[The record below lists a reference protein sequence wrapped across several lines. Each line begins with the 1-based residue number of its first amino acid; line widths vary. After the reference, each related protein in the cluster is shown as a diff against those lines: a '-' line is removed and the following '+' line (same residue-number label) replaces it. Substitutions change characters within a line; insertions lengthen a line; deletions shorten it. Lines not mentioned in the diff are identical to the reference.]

1 MAEAEFTDSCRP
13 RSQQKI
19 ALFHDI
25 KGEDD
30 DCKID
35 SSLDDTSDLAS
46 ADGISETASSSAT
59 SDATIANPSN
69 EVGASV
75 YLRLRPVDCP
85 TSTFAIS
92 KEGNVLICSPPHEAT
107 NLNKNSTEKHY
118 SFTDILDSHVSQYEL
133 YKKCIGQKI
142 IAEESCT
149 VLMYGIAGS
158 GKTFT
163 LLGDDHRPGIIPR
176 SLENLFSLY
185 EGQIY
190 PNPSAKLINGQITI
204 LEDSATGKENL
215 IRKKILAQSL
225 ELESQHKSIQQCIW
239 NEHRFPKGPID
250 DAHVLIWVTF
260 VEIYNEQVHDLLDSD
275 APKYGV
281 QPNASKKNL
290 KIICNDGRV
299 FIKSATSIY
308 VKNSLE
314 ALKLLRYGQKKL
326 TYASTLINANSSR
339 SHCIFLLDVLKYYI
353 GVIKRISY
361 KFCDL
366 ASSERLDKTG
376 NVGSRLKEAQRI
388 NTSLM
393 VLGISIDISSDNCK
407 ISIVNTS
414 LPDGLII
421 VLGRC
426 LDAASA
432 AGNKAERVPFRES
445 KLTMLLQTALQGR
458 EKLTMVV
465 NLTPLDK
472 YYEENCN
479 VLNFASIARNVIF
492 KSSIAFKNRRRCS
505 NFSGNTRFD
514 IEENDKAKDED
525 LAEENARLHEELQ
538 SLRAQ
543 LEEKDQF
550 LHIKLQQLEEVLRAQ
565 HSEEM
570 EKQEYT
576 LRNKLVDWFK
586 VTLAETKKQNEK
598 RLQIELSCQAQI
610 YEMKIASLTTKYK
623 AEIEDLEEELER
635 QE

>member
-1 MAEAEFTDSCRP
+1 MAEAESTQREVRSFLMARDPSIDRRCRP
-13 RSQQKI
+13 RPQQKI

-25 KGEDD
+25 KEEDD
-30 DCKID
+30 DCEID

-59 SDATIANPSN
+59 NDATIANPSN

-92 KEGNVLICSPPHEAT
+92 KEGNVLICSPPLEAT
-107 NLNKNSTEKHY
+107 NLNKNSAEKHY

-133 YKKCIGQKI
+133 YEKCIGQKI
-142 IAEESCT
+142 IAEESFT
-149 VLMYGIAGS
+149 VLTYGISGS

-163 LLGDDHRPGIIPR
+163 LLGDDQRPGIIPR
-176 SLENLFSLY
+176 SLENVFSLY

-190 PNPSAKLINGQITI
+190 PHPSVKLINGHITI

-215 IRKKILAQSL
+215 MRKKILAQNL
-225 ELESQHKSIQQCIW
+225 ELESQHKSFQQCIR

-260 VEIYNEQVHDLLDSD
+260 VEIYNEQVHDLLASD

-281 QPNASKKNL
+281 QPNASRKNL

-308 VKNSLE
+308 VKSSLE

-326 TYASTLINANSSR
+326 TYASTLINASSSR
-339 SHCIFLLDVLKYYI
+339 SHCIFLLDVLKYYT
-353 GVIKRISY
+353 GVIKRTSY

-366 ASSERLDKTG
+366 AGSERLDKTG

-393 VLGISIDISSDNCK
+393 VLG
-407 ISIVNTS
+407 
-414 LPDGLII
+414 
-421 VLGRC
+421 RC

-432 AGNKAERVPFRES
+432 AGNKPERIPFRES

-472 YYEENCN
+472 YYEENSN
-479 VLNFASIARNVIF
+479 VLNFASIARNIIF
-492 KSSIAFKNRRRCS
+492 KSSIAFKNHTRYS
-505 NFSGNTRFD
+505 NFMGNTRCN
-514 IEENDKAKDED
+514 IEEDDKAKDEYIQD
-525 LAEENARLHEELQ
+525 LEEENARLHEELQ
-538 SLRAQ
+538 SLRGQ
-543 LEEKDQF
+543 LEEQEQF
-550 LHIKLQQLEEVLRAQ
+550 LHTKLQQLEEVLRAQ
-565 HSEEM
+565 HSEEL
-570 EKQEYT
+570 EEQEDT
-576 LRNKLVDWFK
+576 LRNKLVDSFK
-586 VTLAETKKQNEK
+586 VTLAETKKQSEK
-598 RLQIELSCQAQI
+598 RLQVQLNCQAQI
-610 YEMKIASLTTKYK
+610 YETKIASLTRKYK

-635 QE
+635 RK

>member
-25 KGEDD
+25 KEEDD

-92 KEGNVLICSPPHEAT
+92 KEGNVLICSPPHEPT
-107 NLNKNSTEKHY
+107 NLNKNLAEKHY
-118 SFTDILDSHVSQYEL
+118 SFTDILDSHV
-133 YKKCIGQKI
+133 
-142 IAEESCT
+142 
-149 VLMYGIAGS
+149 
-158 GKTFT
+158 
-163 LLGDDHRPGIIPR
+163 R
-176 SLENLFSLY
+176 
-185 EGQIY
+185 
-190 PNPSAKLINGQITI
+190 
-204 LEDSATGKENL
+204 
-215 IRKKILAQSL
+215 
-225 ELESQHKSIQQCIW
+225 
-239 NEHRFPKGPID
+239 
-250 DAHVLIWVTF
+250 
-260 VEIYNEQVHDLLDSD
+260 
-275 APKYGV
+275 
-281 QPNASKKNL
+281 
-290 KIICNDGRV
+290 
-299 FIKSATSIY
+299 
-308 VKNSLE
+308 
-314 ALKLLRYGQKKL
+314 
-326 TYASTLINANSSR
+326 
-339 SHCIFLLDVLKYYI
+339 
-353 GVIKRISY
+353 
-361 KFCDL
+361 
-366 ASSERLDKTG
+366 
-376 NVGSRLKEAQRI
+376 
-388 NTSLM
+388 
-393 VLGISIDISSDNCK
+393 
-407 ISIVNTS
+407 
-414 LPDGLII
+414 
-421 VLGRC
+421 RC

-432 AGNKAERVPFRES
+432 AGNKTERVPFRES

-458 EKLTMVV
+458 EKLTMIV

-479 VLNFASIARNVIF
+479 VLNFASIARNIIF
-492 KSSIAFKNRRRCS
+492 KSSIAFKNHTRCS

-514 IEENDKAKDED
+514 IKENDKAKDEYIQD

-550 LHIKLQQLEEVLRAQ
+550 LHNKLQQLEEVLRAQ

-570 EKQEYT
+570 EKQEGT

-586 VTLAETKKQNEK
+586 VTLAETKKQNEE
-598 RLQIELSCQAQI
+598 RLQVQLSCQAQI